1 MYLTPSPF
9 SSDGYEQSLLSASVE
24 KEVTRSR
31 EEEEGRG
38 GEGGRGEKEKDGLRI
53 LGLVQTSIAASY
65 NLVPI
70 LDGELG
76 MQRSLV
82 PILDGD
88 HGMRYSHSG
97 WGGYSGVDLI
107 PSRMGTRFY

>member
-31 EEEEGRG
+31 EEEEERRG
-38 GEGGRGEKEKDGLRI
+38 GGGRGKGEKDGLRI
-53 LGLVQTSIAASY
+53 LGLVQTSIVAFY

-70 LDGELG
+70 LDGEQG

-88 HGMRYSHSG
+88 HGIKHSHSG
-97 WGGYSGVDLI
+97 
-107 PSRMGTRFY
+107 

>member
-97 WGGYSGVDLI
+97 WGGYSGSGLI